1 MNLTLEQQ
9 IAYDA
14 IGNSTSLFITG
25 GAGTGKSL
33 VIVSKMQNDTDGD
46 FVLCATTNKAAKL
59 LEEKLNTGEK
69 VNTLHSIL
77 GLAPINDGST
87 KDGDEILSFQI
98 PSRPDLETS
107 LAGKNLIIDE
117 SSMICGDV
125 QNYILKLLEFNNL
138 QSVTFV
144 GDRYQLPCVKGHE
157 FKYELIENII
167 ELKEVKRAQGDLVS
181 YYNQIRNEVIEK
193 NEISFYDD
201 GKYFND
207 EIEFVEYLKNQDGT
221 KVIVTYT
228 NDSAAKFAGLIDGN
242 IVEENKECNALS
254 HCNYKHIELSKFMSV
269 DSNSAIKILK
279 VFLDYAQMKR
289 DSFRNNYEYEL
300 PLEPIGITLNNIFY
314 VKITNSQNIIGYI
327 SVWNGA
333 PNTKQTIFLNHFTRE
348 YRKFQDGIK
357 RTVNS
362 SIWNRFAKADG
373 YLKSLGQLRGYV
385 KFPNYI
391 WNQDRIFWNNFT
403 CVADA
408 VIIRSSLVST
418 AHRAQ
423 GMTVDNVGIVW
434 DDLMRSKDSKLI
446 YVALTRASKQI
457 IFLKN

>member
-167 ELKEVKRAQGDLVS
+167 ELKEVKEL
-181 YYNQIRNEVIEK
+181 K
-193 NEISFYDD
+193 EI
-201 GKYFND
+201 
-207 EIEFVEYLKNQDGT
+207 
-221 KVIVTYT
+221 
-228 NDSAAKFAGLIDGN
+228 
-242 IVEENKECNALS
+242 
-254 HCNYKHIELSKFMSV
+254 
-269 DSNSAIKILK
+269 
-279 VFLDYAQMKR
+279 
-289 DSFRNNYEYEL
+289 
-300 PLEPIGITLNNIFY
+300 
-314 VKITNSQNIIGYI
+314 
-327 SVWNGA
+327 
-333 PNTKQTIFLNHFTRE
+333 
-348 YRKFQDGIK
+348 
-357 RTVNS
+357 
-362 SIWNRFAKADG
+362 
-373 YLKSLGQLRGYV
+373 
-385 KFPNYI
+385 
-391 WNQDRIFWNNFT
+391 
-403 CVADA
+403 
-408 VIIRSSLVST
+408 
-418 AHRAQ
+418 
-423 GMTVDNVGIVW
+423 
-434 DDLMRSKDSKLI
+434 
-446 YVALTRASKQI
+446 
-457 IFLKN
+457 